1 MYMNMQMWHLQEAIF
16 MNAAKCGGSGYESD
30 ISRVA
35 LGCVYFTTLPAAATA
50 AAHAASSL

>member
-1 MYMNMQMWHLQEAIF
+1 